1 MALDLERETRH
12 GCGAP
17 CNSALTDRGPALV
30 PLMASGDGLPAP
42 IIYRKGW
49 ALLGYLAVESNRMH
63 SRVSLAALLW
73 PTLGESSALTNLRQ
87 VLSNLN
93 RFCKAKLG
101 PDILRIERTAVGLM
115 RSEAPRFD
123 IDLLLAA
130 PCQSLHLLTE
140 QRVFMDGMDDIA
152 DSNFQSWLETTRQML
167 EARLVGAAENCCDGL
182 LAAEQ
187 WERAIDVARALS
199 LRDPWNNA
207 HARRLMHAHAGCGL
221 HSVAV
226 TIYQH
231 FELELQRELGLEPD
245 VETRRLFT
253 RISSGSPAQRR
264 APSPVAVAAG
274 IRAVKTGLRM
284 AG

>member
-1 MALDLERETRH
+1 MALIVEQMTTP
-12 GCGAP
+12 GCGVP
-17 CNSALTDRGPALV
+17 CNGTVAESGPPLV
-30 PLMASGDGLPAP
+30 QLMASGDGLPAP

-63 SRVSLAALLW
+63 SRPVLAALLW
-73 PTLGESSALTNLRQ
+73 PTLGETSALTNLRQ

-93 RFCKAKLG
+93 RFCTVALG
-101 PDILRIERTAVGLM
+101 PDILRIERTTVGLM
-115 RSEAPRFD
+115 RSAAALFD
-123 IDLLLAA
+123 IDLLRAA

-140 QRVFMDGMDDIA
+140 QRVFMDGMEDIA

-182 LAAEQ
+182 LATEQ

-221 HSVAV
+221 PRVAV

-231 FELELQRELGLEPD
+231 FESELQRELGLEPD

-253 RISSGSPAQRR
+253 RISSGSASQRR

-274 IRAVKTGLRM
+274 IRAAKTGLRM

>member
-17 CNSALTDRGPALV
+17 CNSAFTDRGAALV
-30 PLMASGDGLPAP
+30 PLMACGDRLPAP

-93 RFCKAKLG
+93 RFCTARLG
-101 PDILRIERTAVGLM
+101 PDILRIERTAVGLV

-130 PCQSLHLLTE
+130 PCQSLHLLTG

-152 DSNFQSWLETTRQML
+152 DSNFQSWLETTRQRL
-167 EARLVGAAENCCDGL
+167 EAQLIGAAERCCDEMIDGACWES
-182 LAAEQ
+182 AAQ
-187 WERAIDVARALS
+187 LARALNR
-199 LRDPWNNA
+199 RDPWNEA
-207 HARRLMHAHAGCGL
+207 HARRVMRAHAGRGMGGRALSVYRRLEAAL
-221 HSVAV
+221 H
-226 TIYQH
+226 T
-231 FELELQRELGLEPD
+231 ELGLKPEQ
-245 VETRRLFT
+245 ETRRLVLQIGGEM
-253 RISSGSPAQRR
+253 RDVQLI
-264 APSPVAVAAG
+264 
-274 IRAVKTGLRM
+274 
-284 AG
+284 